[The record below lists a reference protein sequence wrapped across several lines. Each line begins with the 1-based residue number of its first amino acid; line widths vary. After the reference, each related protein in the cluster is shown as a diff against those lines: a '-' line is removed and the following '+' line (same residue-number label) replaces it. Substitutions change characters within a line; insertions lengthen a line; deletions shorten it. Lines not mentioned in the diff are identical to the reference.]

1 MIQYC
6 YMKKILLMSFALT
19 AGLVFAEEQII
30 NGQKWVCE
38 DGLCVPVDD
47 GAAETNASPA
57 AADISSHAPET
68 VDGQKWVCK
77 DGLCMLV
84 EESSEDGR
92 QIAAGANEN
101 AQVACKTRLA
111 HGYMDVD
118 EFIAFLENEK
128 SASFFDGKAW
138 WLVIILILLG
148 GLAMNL
154 TPCVLPMIPIN
165 LMIIGRSASR
175 GAFYGAGIAVAYGVL
190 GILAAFGGMAFG
202 VIQGSPWFNA
212 AIALLFLVLALSMLG
227 VFFIDFSKKR
237 NNFASM
243 RESMWPWLFAF
254 FMGVV
259 SAILAGAC
267 VAPILIT
274 VLLLTADLFSKG
286 VYFALALPFVMGV
299 GMALPWPFA
308 GAGLQ
313 VLPKP
318 GAWMTKV
325 NKIFG
330 VLVLGFSA
338 YYAYLAYTGFKPC
351 CDSAETVVQGDAV
364 KISSPSEFSLDG
376 LKRPVI
382 VDCWASWCKNCT
394 AMEKTTLADDRVKKV
409 LAEKGFT
416 FIKLQA
422 EDIKELKK
430 LPGFEEVKGLP
441 AFVIFE

>member
-1 MIQYC
+1 
-6 YMKKILLMSFALT
+6 MKKSIFTFVALL
-19 AGLVFAEEQII
+19 AGIIFAEEQII

-38 DGLCVPVDD
+38 DGLCVLVDD

-57 AADISSHAPET
+57 AADISSHVPET

-84 EESSEDGR
+84 EDSSEDGR
-92 QIAAGANEN
+92 QPAAGADEN
-101 AQVACKTRLA
+101 AQTARKTRLA
-111 HGYMDVD
+111 QGYMDVD
-118 EFIAFLENEK
+118 EFIAFLENENK
-128 SASFFDGKAW
+128 ASFFDGKAW
-138 WLVIILILLG
+138 WLVVILILLG

-190 GILAAFGGMAFG
+190 GILAAVGGMAFG

-338 YYAYLAYTGFKPC
+338 YYAYLAYAGFKPC
-351 CDSAETVVQGDAV
+351 CESAEAFVQGDAV

>member
-84 EESSEDGR
+84 DESGEVEQTPPAD
-92 QIAAGANEN
+92 EN
-101 AQVACKTRLA
+101 KTAQAVGKTRLK

>member
-1 MIQYC
+1 
-6 YMKKILLMSFALT
+6 MKKAIFTFVVLL
-19 AGLVFAEEQII
+19 AGIIFAEEQII

-47 GAAETNASPA
+47 GAAETNATPA
-57 AADISSHAPET
+57 AADISHAPET

-92 QIAAGANEN
+92 QPAAGADGNEQ
-101 AQVACKTRLA
+101 AAGKTRLA
-111 HGYMDVD
+111 QGYMDVD
-118 EFIAFLENEK
+118 EFIAFLENENK
-128 SASFFDGKAW
+128 ASFFDGKAW

-338 YYAYLAYTGFKPC
+338 YYAYLAYAGFKPC
-351 CDSAETVVQGDAV
+351 CESAEAFVQGDAV

-394 AMEKTTLADDRVKKV
+394 AMEKTALADDRVKKV

>member
-1 MIQYC
+1 
-6 YMKKILLMSFALT
+6 MKKSIFTFVALL
-19 AGLVFAEEQII
+19 AGIVFAEEQII

-84 EESSEDGR
+84 EDSSEDGR
-92 QIAAGANEN
+92 QPAAGADEN
-101 AQVACKTRLA
+101 AQTARKTRLA
-111 HGYMDVD
+111 QGYMDVD

-128 SASFFDGKAW
+128 KAPFFDGKAW
-138 WLVIILILLG
+138 WLVVILILLG

-190 GILAAFGGMAFG
+190 GILAAVGGMAFG

-338 YYAYLAYTGFKPC
+338 YYAYLAYAGFKPC
-351 CDSAETVVQGDAV
+351 CESAEAFVQGDAV

>member
-1 MIQYC
+1 
-6 YMKKILLMSFALT
+6 MKKLIFTFVVLL
-19 AGLVFAEEQII
+19 AGIVFAEEQII

-84 EESSEDGR
+84 EDSSEDGW
-92 QIAAGANEN
+92 QPAAGADENEQS
-101 AQVACKTRLA
+101 AGKTRLA

-118 EFIAFLENEK
+118 EFVAFLENENK
-128 SASFFDGKAW
+128 ASFFDGKAW

-190 GILAAFGGMAFG
+190 GILAAVGGMAFG

-338 YYAYLAYTGFKPC
+338 YYAYLAYAGFKPC
-351 CDSAETVVQGDAV
+351 CESAEAFVPGDAV

>member
-1 MIQYC
+1 
-6 YMKKILLMSFALT
+6 MKKALCIFILFCGGVLSA
-19 AGLVFAEEQII
+19 AEQII

-38 DGLCVPVDD
+38 DGLCVPVGEAVVD
-47 GAAETNASPA
+47 GTNAAAVAAESKSFVEQA
-57 AADISSHAPET
+57 
-68 VDGQKWVCK
+68 VDAQKWVCK

-84 EESSEDGR
+84 DESAEADPQS
-92 QIAAGANEN
+92 AAVEKRN
-101 AQVACKTRLA
+101 AQSSDEIRLA
-111 HGYMDVD
+111 HGYMEVD
-118 EFIAFLENEK
+118 EFVSFLKNEK
-128 SASFFDGKAW
+128 CDSLLEGKAW

-190 GILAAFGGMAFG
+190 GVLAAVGGMAFG

-212 AIALLFLVLALSMLG
+212 AVALLFLVLALSMLG

-237 NNFASM
+237 NSFTSM
-243 RESMWPWLFAF
+243 RDGMWPWLFAF

-286 VYFALALPFVMGV
+286 FYLALALPFVMGI

-338 YYAYLAYTGFKPC
+338 YYAYLAYAGFKPC
-351 CDSAETVVQGDAV
+351 CESAEAFVQGDAI

-376 LKRPVI
+376 LKRPVL

>member
-1 MIQYC
+1 
-6 YMKKILLMSFALT
+6 MKKSIFTFVALL
-19 AGLVFAEEQII
+19 AGIVFAEEQII
-30 NGQKWVCE
+30 NGQKWACE

-84 EESSEDGR
+84 EDSSEDGR
-92 QIAAGANEN
+92 QPAAGADGN
-101 AQVACKTRLA
+101 AQTAGKTRLA

-118 EFIAFLENEK
+118 EFIAFLENENK
-128 SASFFDGKAW
+128 ASFFDGKAW
-138 WLVIILILLG
+138 WLVVILILLG

-190 GILAAFGGMAFG
+190 GILAAVGGMAFG

-338 YYAYLAYTGFKPC
+338 YYAYLAYAGFKPC
-351 CDSAETVVQGDAV
+351 CESAEAFVQGDAV

>member
-1 MIQYC
+1 
-6 YMKKILLMSFALT
+6 MKKSIFTFVALL
-19 AGLVFAEEQII
+19 AGIVFAEEQII

-92 QIAAGANEN
+92 QPAAGANEN
-101 AQVACKTRLA
+101 AQTAGKTRLA
-111 HGYMDVD
+111 QGYIDVD
-118 EFIAFLENEK
+118 EFVAFLENENK
-128 SASFFDGKAW
+128 ASFFDGKAW

-190 GILAAFGGMAFG
+190 GILAAVGGMAFG

-338 YYAYLAYTGFKPC
+338 YYGYLAYTGFRPC
-351 CDSAETVVQGDAV
+351 CESAEAFVQGDAV

>member
-47 GAAETNASPA
+47 GAVETNASPA

-92 QIAAGANEN
+92 QTAAGANEN
-101 AQVACKTRLA
+101 AQVARKTRLA

-202 VIQGSPWFNA
+202 VIQGSPWFNS

-227 VFFIDFSKKR
+227 VFFIDFSKNR

-330 VLVLGFSA
+330 VLLLGFSA

-351 CDSAETVVQGDAV
+351 CDSAETAVQGDAV

>member
-1 MIQYC
+1 
-6 YMKKILLMSFALT
+6 MKKIFLFFVALL
-19 AGLVFAEEQII
+19 AGIVFAEEQII

-47 GAAETNASPA
+47 GAAETNATPP
-57 AADISSHAPET
+57 AADISHPAET
-68 VDGQKWVCK
+68 IDGQKWVCK

-92 QIAAGANEN
+92 QLAAGADGKEQT
-101 AQVACKTRLA
+101 AGKTRLA

-118 EFIAFLENEK
+118 EFVAFLENENK
-128 SASFFDGKAW
+128 SSFFDGKAW

-351 CDSAETVVQGDAV
+351 CDSAETAVQGDAV

>member
-47 GAAETNASPA
+47 GAAETNATPP
-57 AADISSHAPET
+57 AADISHPAET

-92 QIAAGANEN
+92 QLAADADGNEQAAG
-101 AQVACKTRLA
+101 KTRLA
-111 HGYMDVD
+111 QGYMDVD

-128 SASFFDGKAW
+128 KAPFFDGKAW

-267 VAPILIT
+267 VAPVLIT

-351 CDSAETVVQGDAV
+351 CDSAETAVQGDAV
-364 KISSPSEFSLDG
+364 KISSPSEFSLVG

-416 FIKLQA
+416 FVKLQA

>member
-1 MIQYC
+1 
-6 YMKKILLMSFALT
+6 MKKSIFTFVVLL
-19 AGLVFAEEQII
+19 AGIIFAEEQII

-84 EESSEDGR
+84 EDSSEDGR
-92 QIAAGANEN
+92 QPAAGANGNEQS
-101 AQVACKTRLA
+101 AGKTRLA

-118 EFIAFLENEK
+118 EFIAFLENENK
-128 SASFFDGKAW
+128 ASFFDGKAW

-190 GILAAFGGMAFG
+190 GILAAVGGMAFG

-338 YYAYLAYTGFKPC
+338 YYAYLAYAGFKPC
-351 CDSAETVVQGDAV
+351 CESAEAFVPGEAV

>member
-1 MIQYC
+1 
-6 YMKKILLMSFALT
+6 MKKILLMSFALT

-68 VDGQKWVCK
+68 VNGQKWVCK

-92 QIAAGANEN
+92 QTAAGANEN
-101 AQVACKTRLA
+101 AHVACKTRLA

-416 FIKLQA
+416 FVKLQA

>member
-1 MIQYC
+1 
-6 YMKKILLMSFALT
+6 MKKSIFTFVALL
-19 AGLVFAEEQII
+19 AGIVFAEEQII

-47 GAAETNASPA
+47 GAAETNATPA
-57 AADISSHAPET
+57 AADILHAPET

-92 QIAAGANEN
+92 QPAAGANGNEQT
-101 AQVACKTRLA
+101 AGKTRLA
-111 HGYMDVD
+111 QGYMDVD
-118 EFIAFLENEK
+118 EFVAFLENENK
-128 SASFFDGKAW
+128 ASFFDGKAW

-190 GILAAFGGMAFG
+190 GILAAVGGMAFG

-351 CDSAETVVQGDAV
+351 CESAKASVQEDAV

>member
-1 MIQYC
+1 MIQY
-6 YMKKILLMSFALT
+6 YDMKKALLIFITLLAGFA
-19 AGLVFAEEQII
+19 FAEEQII
-30 NGQKWVCE
+30 NGQKWVCK
-38 DGLCVPVDD
+38 DGLCMPVEED
-47 GAAETNASPA
+47 AAETNAA
-57 AADISSHAPET
+57 AAAEAPALPEEL

-84 EESSEDGR
+84 DESAETGSPL
-92 QIAAGANEN
+92 AAGEGQD
-101 AQVACKTRLA
+101 AQPVGETRLA

-118 EFIAFLENEK
+118 EFIAFLENENK
-128 SASFFDGKAW
+128 ASFFDGKAW
-138 WLVIILILLG
+138 WLVVILILLG

-190 GILAAFGGMAFG
+190 GILAAVGGMAFG

-338 YYAYLAYTGFKPC
+338 YYAYLAYAGFKPC
-351 CDSAETVVQGDAV
+351 CESAEDFVQGDAV

>member
-92 QIAAGANEN
+92 QTAAGANGNEQ
-101 AQVACKTRLA
+101 AAGKTRLA

-351 CDSAETVVQGDAV
+351 RDSAETVVQGDAV

-416 FIKLQA
+416 FVKLQA

>member
-1 MIQYC
+1 MVKYFI
-6 YMKKILLMSFALT
+6 MKKILFAFAVLL

-30 NGQKWVCE
+30 DGKKMVCKDGICMLVEE
-38 DGLCVPVDD
+38 D
-47 GAAETNASPA
+47 AAETNAA
-57 AADISSHAPET
+57 AAAEAPALPEEL

-84 EESSEDGR
+84 DESAEAGSPL
-92 QIAAGANEN
+92 AAGEGQD
-101 AQVACKTRLA
+101 AQPVGETRLA

-128 SASFFDGKAW
+128 KVSFFDGKAW

-165 LMIIGRSASR
+165 LMIIGRSAFR

-190 GILAAFGGMAFG
+190 GVLAAFGGLAFG

-212 AIALLFLVLALSMLG
+212 AISLLFLVLALSMLG

-338 YYAYLAYTGFKPC
+338 YYAYLAYAGFKPC
-351 CDSAETVVQGDAV
+351 CESAEAFVQGDAV

-416 FIKLQA
+416 FVKLQA

>member
-1 MIQYC
+1 
-6 YMKKILLMSFALT
+6 MKKLIFTFVALL
-19 AGLVFAEEQII
+19 AGIVFAEEQII

-47 GAAETNASPA
+47 GAAETNATPA

-84 EESSEDGR
+84 EESSEDAR
-92 QIAAGANEN
+92 QQPAAGANEN
-101 AQVACKTRLA
+101 AQTARKIRLA

-118 EFIAFLENEK
+118 EFIAFLENENR
-128 SASFFDGKAW
+128 ASFFDGKAW

-338 YYAYLAYTGFKPC
+338 YYAYLAYAGFKPC
-351 CDSAETVVQGDAV
+351 CENAEAFVQGDAV

>member
-1 MIQYC
+1 
-6 YMKKILLMSFALT
+6 MKKILLFLVALLT
-19 AGLVFAEEQII
+19 GALLAEEQII
-30 NGQKWVCE
+30 
-38 DGLCVPVDD
+38 DGV
-47 GAAETNASPA
+47 
-57 AADISSHAPET
+57 
-68 VDGQKWVCK
+68 KWVCK
-77 DGLCMLV
+77 DGLCMPV
-84 EESSEDGR
+84 EEPAATDTNTVADVQRQSGPVFVDGMRMVCEDGVCTLVPEN
-92 QIAAGANEN
+92 GADGRP
-101 AQVACKTRLA
+101 ASSASAVPGGGTTRLA
-111 HGYMDVD
+111 HGYMDVG

-128 SASFFDGKAW
+128 TPSFFEGKAW
-138 WLVIILILLG
+138 WLVVILILLG

-175 GAFYGAGIAVAYGVL
+175 GAFYGAGIATAYGVL

-227 VFFIDFSKKR
+227 VFFIDFSKRR
-237 NNFASM
+237 NDFASM

-259 SAILAGAC
+259 SAVLAGAC
-267 VAPILIT
+267 VAPILIA

-286 VYFALALPFVMGV
+286 VYLALALPFVMGV

-308 GAGLQ
+308 GAGLR

-338 YYAYLAYTGFKPC
+338 YYGYLAYTGFKPSC
-351 CDSAETVVQGDAV
+351 GCADAASGESAAI
-364 KISSPSEFSLDG
+364 KISSPSEFSPDG

-394 AMEKTTLADDRVKKV
+394 AMEKTTLADDRVKRV

-422 EDIKELKK
+422 EDIKELQS
-430 LPGFEEVKGLP
+430 LPGFEEVRGLP
-441 AFVIFE
+441 AFVVFE

>member
-92 QIAAGANEN
+92 QTAAGANEN
-101 AQVACKTRLA
+101 AHVARKTRLA

-274 VLLLTADLFSKG
+274 VLLLTVDLFSKG

-351 CDSAETVVQGDAV
+351 RDSAETAVQGDAV